1 MAYDWSAKIITGL
14 EITHRSSIRVLSD
27 HHAVVTKH
35 PGLMLVTGARQWI
48 RALQVQLSSQTE
60 TVEKILNVGVWLVIQ

>member
-35 PGLMLVTGARQWI
+35 PGLMLVTGARQ
-48 RALQVQLSSQTE
+48 
-60 TVEKILNVGVWLVIQ
+60 